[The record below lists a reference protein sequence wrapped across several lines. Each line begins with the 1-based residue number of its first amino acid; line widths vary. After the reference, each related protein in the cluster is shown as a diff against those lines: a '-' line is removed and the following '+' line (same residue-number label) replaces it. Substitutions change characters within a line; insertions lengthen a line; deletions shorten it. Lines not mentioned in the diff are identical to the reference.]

1 MVIKNFNAF
10 LKINFNRLTFLG
22 ESHEGP
28 ICNFNDKTDEN
39 KLNPCL
45 AIFIYGDHSL
55 RISSLPKE
63 QKKQQVLAHLSR
75 LFPKQKVDCT
85 AFYDQSWSNSIVNDD
100 ILLQLYI
107 FTIHSTAREGTL
119 FLQRLG

>member
-1 MVIKNFNAF
+1 MVIGTFNTF
-10 LKINFNRLTFLG
+10 QETIFDRLICLG

-39 KLNPCL
+39 KEHPCL

-63 QKKQQVLAHLSR
+63 QKKQQILTHLSR
-75 LFPKQKVDCT
+75 LFPKQKIECT
-85 AFYDQSWSNSIVNDD
+85 AFYDQSWSNSIVNDEY
-100 ILLQLYI
+100 LV
-107 FTIHSTAREGTL
+107 
-119 FLQRLG
+119 